1 MGKWALI
8 FLALSLALVAQH
20 AAAQEA
26 SCARGDF
33 EAVVDDAAA
42 ALRDLNNENRPAFQE
57 KLRELKDKAGWSHDE
72 FMVAAAPFVKD
83 DTISV
88 YDARSQDLL
97 AAIATLGQEGA
108 ESRVPDCSVLAELKS
123 RMKVL
128 VEIQT
133 EKWTYMFTK
142 LDEALKN

>member
-8 FLALSLALVAQH
+8 FLALSLVLVSQR
-20 AAAQEA
+20 AAAQDA
-26 SCARGDF
+26 GCARGDF
-33 EAVVDDAAA
+33 EAVVDDAAS
-42 ALRDLNNENRPAFQE
+42 ALRDLNNENRPTFQE

-88 YDARSQDLL
+88 YDTKSQDLL

-108 ESRVPDCSVLAELKS
+108 EASVPDCTVLTELKA

-142 LDEALKN
+142 LDDALKN